1 MSADNG
7 TRYVLN
13 GELTEIV
20 RHIYAIR
27 MPDDDSPVVFHL
39 SPSLEMMLILNFGP
53 PLSFSF
59 GEEEIADQQVERIG
73 IIGPLRKML
82 NYELQPGTD
91 LLALPFVNDGFFR
104 FMALNN
110 TKVNLS
116 DEDSVA
122 EYAQELDVLWDQLN
136 ALPNTEARVVLL
148 TEHIARAAE
157 KLDAAAQ
164 PLLEHASVF
173 HDPLLNP
180 AKHIAGKAAI
190 TERAVQMRFK
200 KYVGYSPKE
209 LLRYL
214 RFKQVVTYLMPLQG
228 KEVDWYDVIVQFG
241 YHDQSHLI
249 RDFRY
254 YTGGTPTQFL
264 EINDA
269 GDFCISRD

>member
-27 MPDDDSPVVFHL
+27 MPDDASPVVFHL

-59 GEEEIADQQVERIG
+59 GEEEIADHQVERIG

-110 TKVNLS
+110 TKINLS
-116 DEDSVA
+116 DERSVA
-122 EYAQELDVLWDQLN
+122 EYAQELDTLWGQLN
-136 ALPNTEARVVLL
+136 ALSNLEARVALL

-214 RFKQVVTYLMPLQG
+214 RFKQVVAYLMPLQG

-264 EINDA
+264 DINDA